1 MAHAALTLVRVK
13 KAVKLSENSFFPKNS
28 CALREMHLSGIL
40 GDRYDEL
47 NRFILGIPEQ
57 TSRPESYL
65 SPFILFLESFP
76 SIFLL

>member
-13 KAVKLSENSFFPKNS
+13 KAVKLSENSFFPENS

-47 NRFILGIPEQ
+47 NRFILGIPEH
-57 TSRPESYL
+57 
-65 SPFILFLESFP
+65 
-76 SIFLL
+76 